1 MRDNMAPV
9 GIVGLGAYVPPDV
22 MTNDDW
28 AEIVDTS
35 DEWIT
40 TKTGIKERRI
50 AAEDVCT
57 CGLAGIAC
65 KRAMDEAG
73 IGPEDVDMLILATS
87 SPDVPLSSTAGITQH
102 KLGCTN
108 AAAFDIN
115 AVCAGWVQAL
125 DVGARLAGTPGYD
138 NAMAVGAEAYI
149 RILNWGDRPT
159 CVLLGDG
166 AVAAVLQEVGEDRG
180 LLGSWMMSDGGGAEV
195 IVIPAGGVKKPIPSP
210 GFEDGDQYFH
220 MDGPAVWD
228 FATEAFPQAVR
239 GVLERTGHSLGDV
252 SLIIAHQANLNIIK
266 AGMENLGLPMDK
278 TFTNLH
284 KYGNTA
290 GASVPIA
297 LREAR
302 DEGLIGSGD
311 LVVTVAFGGG
321 LAWGANAIIW

>member
-1 MRDNMAPV
+1 
-9 GIVGLGAYVPPDV
+9 
-22 MTNDDW
+22 
-28 AEIVDTS
+28 
-35 DEWIT
+35 
-40 TKTGIKERRI
+40 
-50 AAEDVCT
+50 
-57 CGLAGIAC
+57 
-65 KRAMDEAG
+65 
-73 IGPEDVDMLILATS
+73 
-87 SPDVPLSSTAGITQH
+87 
-102 KLGCTN
+102 
-108 AAAFDIN
+108 
-115 AVCAGWVQAL
+115 
-125 DVGARLAGTPGYD
+125 
-138 NAMAVGAEAYI
+138 
-149 RILNWGDRPT
+149 
-159 CVLLGDG
+159 
-166 AVAAVLQEVGEDRG
+166 
-180 LLGSWMMSDGGGAEV
+180 MMSDGGGAEV

-239 GVLERTGHSLGDV
+239 GVLERTGRSLDDV

-302 DEGLIGSGD
+302 DEGLIESGD

>member
-1 MRDNMAPV
+1 MNELRSA
-9 GIVGLGAYVPPDV
+9 GIAGTGAYVPERVVDN
-22 MTNDDW
+22 TYF
-28 AEIVDTS
+28 EGILDTS

-57 CGLAGIAC
+57 SDLAVIAC
-65 KRAMDEAG
+65 KQAMDEAG
-73 IGPEDVDMLILATS
+73 IGPGDVDMLILATS

-102 KLGCTN
+102 KLGCTK

-115 AVCAGWVQAL
+115 AVWAGWVQAL
-125 DVGARLAGTPGYD
+125 DVGARFAGTPGYD
-138 NAMAVGAEAYI
+138 NVLVVGAEVYS
-149 RILNWGDRPT
+149 RILNWEDRTT
-159 CVLLGDG
+159 CVLFGDG
-166 AVAAVLQEVGEDRG
+166 AGAAVLQEVGEDRG

-239 GVLERTGHSLGDV
+239 GVLERTGRSLDDV

-278 TFTNLH
+278 TYTNLH

-302 DEGLIGSGD
+302 DEGLIKSGY